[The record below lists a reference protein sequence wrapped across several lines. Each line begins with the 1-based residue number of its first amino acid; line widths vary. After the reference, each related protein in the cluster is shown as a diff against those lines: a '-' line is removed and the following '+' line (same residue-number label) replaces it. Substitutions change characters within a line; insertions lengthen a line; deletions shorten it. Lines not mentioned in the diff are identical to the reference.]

1 MFRSWI
7 EKSTRLTKGMVILMA
22 AIIPSATASAATAS
36 PAPKADSAS
45 VTITIA
51 VCGDSTVA
59 SYPENDP
66 NKLGRGWGQMLAE
79 HFQDYVKV
87 INLASGGQSSKSFL
101 DQPAKFQKAMEL
113 KPQFVFM
120 QFGHND
126 GRGKGPNRETDP
138 NTTYSENLRVMID
151 KAHAIGAECI
161 LVTPME
167 RRGFDK
173 NGKINTGLLGPYSAA
188 TKRVGKEK
196 GVLVIDLHDKSVAL
210 YEKLGKAAAQDEFA
224 HGMNDGTHFGE
235 KGAKIWADIICQE
248 LASAGPKYDALKNAI
263 KKPVPAAGSPVGREK

>member
-1 MFRSWI
+1 MFGSWI
-7 EKSTRLTKGMVILMA
+7 QKSTYVAKGLVILMA
-22 AIIPSATASAATAS
+22 AIIPSATASSAAAA
-36 PAPKADSAS
+36 PAPKGDSPSAAIL
-45 VTITIA
+45 VV
-51 VCGDSTVA
+51 VCGDSTIT

-66 NKLGRGWGQMLAE
+66 NKLGRGWGQMLQQ
-79 HFQDYVKV
+79 HFQDNVKV
-87 INLASGGQSSKSFL
+87 VNLASPGQSSKSFL
-101 DQPAKFQKAMEL
+101 DQPAKYQKAMDL
-113 KPQFVFM
+113 KPQFVFI

-126 GRGKGPNRETDP
+126 GPGKGPARQTDP
-138 NTTYSENLRVMID
+138 NTTYSDNLRTMID

-196 GVLVIDLHDKSVAL
+196 GVFVIDLHDKSVVL

-224 HGMNDGTHFGE
+224 HGMTDGTHFGE
-235 KGAKIWADIICQE
+235 KGSKIWADIICQE
-248 LASAGPKYDALKNAI
+248 LAHAGPKYDALKNAI
-263 KKPVPAAGSPVGREK
+263 KKSVPATGLPAGVEK